1 MCNRQSEGNSHSE
14 ASLGRETMSKSKM
27 FIAFLVIALAAP
39 LGFVDTASAAKK
51 KVTYDEAWRLCK
63 AQLDKSGAFGTGL
76 AANERHT
83 RGAGC
88 MRKCGYRI

>member
-1 MCNRQSEGNSHSE
+1 
-14 ASLGRETMSKSKM
+14 MSKSKM
-27 FIAFLVIALAAP
+27 FIAFLAVALAAP

-88 MRKCGYRI
+88 MRKYGYRI